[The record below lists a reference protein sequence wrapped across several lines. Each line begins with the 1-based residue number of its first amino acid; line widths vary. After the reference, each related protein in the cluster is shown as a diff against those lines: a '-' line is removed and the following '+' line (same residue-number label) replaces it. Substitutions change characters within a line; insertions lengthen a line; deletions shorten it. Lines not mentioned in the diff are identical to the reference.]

1 MRNSKILT
9 AIALLA
15 AHLDWNKLMRLLH
28 GETAA
33 DGVSVKTLSPRRDA
47 HKRVGRADRCPRCA
61 VSVNSEAAVKE
72 RLCHLV

>member
-33 DGVSVKTLSPRRDA
+33 DGVSVKTLSPRCATPTNVLDGPTA
-47 HKRVGRADRCPRCA
+47 ARAVRCPSTR
-61 VSVNSEAAVKE
+61 KPP
-72 RLCHLV
+72 